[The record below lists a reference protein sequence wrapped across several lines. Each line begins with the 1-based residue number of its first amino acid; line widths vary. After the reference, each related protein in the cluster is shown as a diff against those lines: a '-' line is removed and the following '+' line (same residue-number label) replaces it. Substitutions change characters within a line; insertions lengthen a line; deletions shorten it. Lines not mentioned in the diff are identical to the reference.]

1 MCVKINEPY
10 IHTDDL
16 FLKVC
21 VASIRPH
28 RVPNHVYY
36 LTPLIQYHG
45 LVWPVDV
52 WSADNIE
59 LMEINSLSHY
69 SLIHDLAQN
78 VRASR
83 DLVFFLTFIIKTQA
97 MDYLIRLNRN
107 LEKGKA
113 YSFFSISFFLS
124 LLTINMVCE
133 ANNNNNG
140 NTYLVEI

>member
-1 MCVKINEPY
+1 MAKQFFGVCVKINEPY

-59 LMEINSLSHY
+59 LMIVECPVLKM
-69 SLIHDLAQN
+69 LISA
-78 VRASR
+78 
-83 DLVFFLTFIIKTQA
+83 
-97 MDYLIRLNRN
+97 
-107 LEKGKA
+107 
-113 YSFFSISFFLS
+113 
-124 LLTINMVCE
+124 
-133 ANNNNNG
+133 
-140 NTYLVEI
+140 

>member
-45 LVWPVDV
+45 LDWPVDV

-59 LMEINSLSHY
+59 LMEINILSHY

-78 VRASR
+78 ETSFLPHFYNKNPSYGLPNQTKQKSR
-83 DLVFFLTFIIKTQA
+83 KRQSLFFL
-97 MDYLIRLNRN
+97 
-107 LEKGKA
+107 
-113 YSFFSISFFLS
+113 
-124 LLTINMVCE
+124 
-133 ANNNNNG
+133 
-140 NTYLVEI
+140 